1 MDLVYSTRI
10 VDELKRQVAASQK
23 SDGSDLWVML
33 AATLAG
39 AAATILLLDPASL
52 GAVIKMATHIG

>member
-10 VDELKRQVAASQK
+10 VDDLKQQVTAAQQR
-23 SDGSDLWVML
+23 DGSDFWIVL